1 MDALVLAY
9 AGLERLGFA
18 DIIAEKLSLE
28 WMLPAVGQGALGL
41 ECRAIDQT
49 TIQLVRRLDH
59 APTHQAVKAERA
71 LLAAIGGGC
80 LVPVGVATTISKGVL
95 RLRAVVL
102 DPEGKRRIEDEM
114 AGEELEA
121 ETLGRASPT
130 DSWPKALAKC

>member
-114 AGEELEA
+114 AGKESEA
-121 ETLGRASPT
+121 ETLGRALPT